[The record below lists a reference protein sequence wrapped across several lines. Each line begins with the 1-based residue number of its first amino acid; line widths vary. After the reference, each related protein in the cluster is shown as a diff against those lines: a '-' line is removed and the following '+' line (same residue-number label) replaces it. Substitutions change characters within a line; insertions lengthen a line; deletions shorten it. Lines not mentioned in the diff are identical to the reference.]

1 MAGPTGQHSA
11 IFANMLAH
19 QLLERGFGV
28 GDIFRGTAFDAKV
41 LQEDPPMYQLTD
53 TLKFFEYAAEL
64 TKNENLGFQLGKEQ
78 DIRRV
83 GLICYVGLAAPTVG
97 GFLANFARYSRVASP
112 VLAIDKS
119 RLLDKG
125 VIDWDYLISP
135 SQQRRQYVEFSAAS
149 LLYTVR
155 HFTVGPI
162 SPQLV
167 RFQHNRRKNIDE
179 IEDFFDCKVEFG
191 AERNGFEFSESDLK
205 LPLTSADEQLL
216 SVLQGYGD
224 QVLEQISRQTPELVV
239 EVERAISD
247 QLGAGSVTLETVATG
262 MGMSPRTLS
271 RKLAAEGTSFF
282 RLLEDLRKSL
292 SKSYLRDS
300 NLVLAEIAFL
310 LGYSGLSSFN
320 DAFKRWTGHSPGQFR
335 TV

>member
-1 MAGPTGQHSA
+1 MAGPAGRHSA
-11 IFANMLAH
+11 VFAKMLAQ
-19 QLLERGFGV
+19 QLVEDGF
-28 GDIFRGTAFDAKV
+28 DAKKIFHGTAFDAS
-41 LQEDPPMYQLTD
+41 LLNEDAPTCPLAD
-53 TLKFFEYAAEL
+53 SVNFFERAAAL
-64 TKNENLGFQLGKEQ
+64 TKNDNLGFQIGKEQ
-78 DIRRV
+78 DIRRA

-97 GFLANFARYSRVASP
+97 GFLANFTRYSRVSSP
-112 VLAIDKS
+112 ALEIDMS
-119 RLLDKG
+119 RLLGDG
-125 VIDWDYLISP
+125 IIEWEYAISP
-135 SQQRRQYVEFSAAS
+135 GLQRRQYVEFSAAS
-149 LLYTVR
+149 LLHTVR
-155 HFTVGPI
+155 HFSENTLTPRV
-162 SPQLV
+162 V
-167 RFQHNRRKNIDE
+167 RFQHNRRHQIDE
-179 IEDFFDCKVEFG
+179 IEAYFGCKIEFG
-191 AERNGFEFSESDLK
+191 AARNGYEFAAKDLE

-224 QVLEQISRQTPELVV
+224 QVLAEMARQMPGLVI
-239 EVERAISD
+239 EVERAIAD
-247 QLGAGSVTLETVATG
+247 QLGAGSVTLETVAGG

-282 RLLEDLRKSL
+282 RLLEELRKSL